1 MIQSLPR
8 AASCY
13 HSIQFLR
20 EPREAMRRRVDI
32 KDASLMGLGKPGRL
46 RVDQPTIIGELG
58 PAPDAYTHYSARDD
72 CRFVED
78 CRSERF

>member
-32 KDASLMGLGKPGRL
+32 KDASLMGLGKPSDWGSTS
-46 RVDQPTIIGELG
+46 P
-58 PAPDAYTHYSARDD
+58 
-72 CRFVED
+72 
-78 CRSERF
+78 

>member
-32 KDASLMGLGKPGRL
+32 KDASLMGLGKPSDWGSTS
-46 RVDQPTIIGELG
+46 P
-58 PAPDAYTHYSARDD
+58 
-72 CRFVED
+72 
-78 CRSERF
+78 RSL